1 MPLILAVLKS
11 RTIQGALVAL
21 AGWFLQ
27 KHGVE
32 PGTVAEKIAEVATG
46 AGALWSVYGMRSAIK
61 PLVPPVA
68 HVDVTALLTPKKPRK
83 PRGPN
88 KPKAEAI
95 PEAPKSP
102 ESERPSARAIDAKL
116 AGGAK
121 QGNIV

>member
-83 PRGPN
+83 ARGPN
-88 KPKAEAI
+88 KPKVAEAV
-95 PEAPKSP
+95 ESPK
-102 ESERPSARAIDAKL
+102 PSAREIDAKL
-116 AGGAK
+116 TGGAK